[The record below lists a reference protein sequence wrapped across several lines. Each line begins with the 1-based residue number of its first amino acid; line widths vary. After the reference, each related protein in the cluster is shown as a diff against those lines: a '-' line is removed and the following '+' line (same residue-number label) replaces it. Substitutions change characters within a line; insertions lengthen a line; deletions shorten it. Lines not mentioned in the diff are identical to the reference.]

1 MSSVDQTYQPSR
13 VALLSAASASEGGAA
28 LPNAGERSVLAH
40 QIAALR
46 SAGVQKFLIEVENV
60 PGALL
65 SMADRLTKAG
75 SRVEFIRSAQDLQT
89 KLHGS
94 DILVV
99 QAEGIYIAPQLLGA
113 LLQQTGAFIST
124 VDGRAEN
131 AAFERMDLNTRWA
144 GLGVIP
150 VNSVAKIG
158 ELPEGWSII
167 SSLLRQAMQ
176 DNVSQLPLKQSYLQ
190 DGDLRRIDLV
200 ADGDKLTSEIMAR
213 RAAREPG
220 FVEARIFAPVA
231 TKLAKMLWPISA
243 RTALSDGTT
252 LLLGAASAALA
263 GFGFITGAV
272 VAAIT
277 AMLANAVR
285 LALGNA
291 EQNQRGLDFVE
302 TVLWLLLALALIL
315 ASSADVFQSS
325 EGLFAGCVVAGL
337 ALLARQLRLP
347 DWAKRTLQSPAL
359 IALSVLLTYSI
370 TGIATAAKAVAIV
383 QLLLLTVAKWDHKIR
398 P

>member
-28 LPNAGERSVLAH
+28 LPNAGEQSVLAH

-46 SAGVQKFLIEVENV
+46 SVGVRKFLIEVENV
-60 PGALL
+60 SGALL
-65 SMADRLTKAG
+65 AMADRLTKAG
-75 SRVEFIRSAQDLQT
+75 NSVDFIRLAPDLQT

-94 DILVV
+94 DILIVL
-99 QAEGIYIAPQLLGA
+99 AEGTYIAPKLLA
-113 LLQQTGAFIST
+113 TLLEHSGAFIST
-124 VDGRAEN
+124 VDGRTEN

-150 VNSVAKIG
+150 INSVAKIG
-158 ELPEGWSII
+158 ALPEGWSIT

-190 DGDLRRIDLV
+190 DGDLRRIDLA
-200 ADGDKLTSEIMAR
+200 ADAEKLTSEIMAR

-231 TKLAKMLWPISA
+231 TRLAKILWPISA
-243 RTALSDGTT
+243 RIALSDGAT
-252 LLLGAASAALA
+252 LLLGAASGALA
-263 GFGFITGAV
+263 GFGFVTGAA
-272 VAAIT
+272 VAAIA

-302 TVLWLLLALALIL
+302 TVLWLLLAFALIL
-315 ASSADVFQSS
+315 ATSTDVFQSS
-325 EGLFAGCVVAGL
+325 EGLFAGSVVAGL

-347 DWAKRTLQSPAL
+347 DWAKKTLQSPAL
-359 IALSVLLTYSI
+359 IVLSVMLTHSI
-370 TGIATAAKAVAIV
+370 SGIATAAKAVAIV
-383 QLLLLTVAKWDHKIR
+383 QLLLLIVAKWDHKIR

>member
-1 MSSVDQTYQPSR
+1 MSSVDQTYHPSR
-13 VALLSAASASEGGAA
+13 VALLAAASASEGGAA
-28 LPNAGERSVLAH
+28 LPNAGEQSVLAH

-46 SAGVQKFLIEVENV
+46 SVGVRKFLIEVENV
-60 PGALL
+60 SGALL
-65 SMADRLTKAG
+65 AMADRLTKAG
-75 SRVEFIRSAQDLQT
+75 SSVDFIRSAQDLQT

-94 DILVV
+94 DILIVL
-99 QAEGIYIAPQLLGA
+99 AEGIYIAPKLLA
-113 LLQQTGAFIST
+113 TLLEHSGAFIST
-124 VDGRAEN
+124 VDGRTEN

-150 VNSVAKIG
+150 INSVAKIG
-158 ELPEGWSII
+158 ELPEGWSVT

-176 DNVSQLPLKQSYLQ
+176 DNVQQLPLKQGHLQ
-190 DGDLRRIDLV
+190 DGDLRRIDLA
-200 ADGDKLTSEIMAR
+200 ADAEKLTSEIMAR

-231 TKLAKMLWPISA
+231 TKLASLLWPINA
-243 RTALSDGTT
+243 RTALSDGAT
-252 LLLGAASAALA
+252 LLLAATSAGLA
-263 GFGFITGAV
+263 GFGFATGAA
-272 VAAIT
+272 VAAVI

-302 TVLWLLLALALIL
+302 TVLWLLLALALML
-315 ASSADVFQSS
+315 ATGADAYQPG
-325 EGLFAGCVVAGL
+325 EGLFAGGVVAGL

-347 DWAKRTLQSPAL
+347 EWAKKTLQSPAL
-359 IALSVLLTYSI
+359 IALSLLLAYPVG
-370 TGIATAAKAVAIV
+370 GIAVAAKMLVIA
-383 QLLLLTVAKWDHKIR
+383 QLLLLIVAKWDYKIR

>member
-1 MSSVDQTYQPSR
+1 MSSVEQTYQPSR
-13 VALLSAASASEGGAA
+13 VALLSAASANEGGAA
-28 LPNAGERSVLAH
+28 LPNTGEQSVLAH

-46 SAGVQKFLIEVENV
+46 SVGIRKFLIEVENV

-65 SMADRLTKAG
+65 AMADRLSKAG
-75 SRVEFIRSAQDLQT
+75 NSVDFVRSAQDLQT

-99 QAEGIYIAPQLLGA
+99 QAEGIYVAPDLLGT
-113 LLQQTGAFIST
+113 LFEQTGAFIST
-124 VDGRAEN
+124 VDGRTEN

-144 GLGVIP
+144 GVGVIP

-176 DNVSQLPLKQSYLQ
+176 DNVQQSPLKQSYLQ
-190 DGDLRRIDLV
+190 DGDLRRIDLA
-200 ADGDKLTSEIMAR
+200 ADAEKLTSELMAR

-220 FVEARIFAPVA
+220 FVEARIIAPIA
-231 TKLAKMLWPISA
+231 TKFATVLWPVSA
-243 RTALSDGTT
+243 RGTLSDGAT
-252 LLLGAASAALA
+252 LLFAATSAGLA
-263 GFGFITGAV
+263 GFGLVTAAA

-291 EQNQRGLDFVE
+291 EQNRRGLDFVE
-302 TVLWLLLALALIL
+302 TVLWALLALALVL
-315 ASSADVFQSS
+315 ATNTDAFQSS
-325 EGLFAGCVVAGL
+325 EGMFAGSVVAGL

-347 DWAKRTLQSPAL
+347 EWAKKTLQSPAL
-359 IALSVLLTYSI
+359 IALYLLLLYSVS
-370 TGIATAAKAVAIV
+370 GIATVAKAAAIT
-383 QLLLLTVAKWDHKIR
+383 QLLLLIVAKWDHKIR
-398 P
+398 S